1 MVDKLKYGN
10 LNIYKSIKTSPKKQ
24 KEKGD
29 QSHLVNNNGK
39 VKTKGKKDRQMH
51 AQDKWKL

>member
-10 LNIYKSIKTSPKKQ
+10 LNLYKSIKTSPKKQ